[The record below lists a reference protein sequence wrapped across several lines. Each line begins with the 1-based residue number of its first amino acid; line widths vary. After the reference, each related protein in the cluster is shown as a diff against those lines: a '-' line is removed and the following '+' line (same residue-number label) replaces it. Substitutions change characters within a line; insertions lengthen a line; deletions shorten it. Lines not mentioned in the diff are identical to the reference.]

1 MKVDQLEE
9 KWFTFRRMYCIE
21 GFIDMWQ
28 GDQADNPN
36 NEDKSWI
43 HLNSYSKMFR
53 LNGEGQW
60 IHHRDLRGIF
70 EDIHYYWEGFSAD
83 DLWYMA
89 MLRSIL
95 RVVPESKE
103 YCAQLLE
110 EHGSVEAVLEWWV
123 ANKK

>member
-1 MKVDQLEE
+1 MNIDHLEE
-9 KWFTFRRMYCIE
+9 KWFTFRRMYCKE

-43 HLNSYSKMFR
+43 NLDSFSKMFR
-53 LNGEGQW
+53 LNGEGPW
-60 IHHRDLRGIF
+60 IHHSDLRGIV
-70 EDIHYYWEGFSAD
+70 EDIHSYWEGFSAD

-95 RVVPESKE
+95 HVVPESKE

-123 ANKK
+123 TNKK